1 MSKAWNS
8 LAMTAGLASAL
19 TLTAIGAN
27 ADDIAKQD
35 FVNYCASCH
44 GADGSGNG
52 PMAAELKGKPTNL
65 TTLSKNNDGHFPYL
79 ELRSVIEGSSNASN
93 IRAHGS
99 REMPVWGNVFRAET
113 GMVQGRQGGSY
124 ALAKARI
131 QNIVD
136 YLADIQQ

>member
-1 MSKAWNS
+1 MSKARTGW
-8 LAMTAGLASAL
+8 AMAAGLASAL
-19 TLTAIGAN
+19 TFTALSAN

-44 GADGSGNG
+44 GTDGSGNG
-52 PMAAELKGKPTNL
+52 PMASELKTKPTNL
-65 TTLSKNNDGHFPYL
+65 TTLSKNNGGHFPYL
-79 ELRSVIEGSSNASN
+79 SLRDSVAGTSNSSN

-136 YLADIQQ
+136 YLAEIQQ